1 MPDTELSNVATPD
14 WSAAYTFAMAIPH
27 VAYALAPG
35 TVLMPRSRS
44 SFTRRSCNVRWARST
59 RPLAG
64 LLFAQIVSMFSSYIA
79 RPNCVTLLPVLL
91 AAVFRNTLALSL

>member
-1 MPDTELSNVATPD
+1 
-14 WSAAYTFAMAIPH
+14 
-27 VAYALAPG
+27 
-35 TVLMPRSRS
+35 
-44 SFTRRSCNVRWARST
+44 
-59 RPLAG
+59 LAG